1 MRKRMQKRKWEKG
14 QAIVEY
20 IIIVVI
26 VAVGAL
32 TIMGFFS
39 DTIKEK
45 MSGVISALG
54 GSAATEAQGE
64 ATTGG
69 SLEALQDLD
78 ATGGDIAQ

>member
-1 MRKRMQKRKWEKG
+1 MRKSMKNRKGEKG

-64 ATTGG
+64 AETGG
-69 SLEALQDLD
+69 SLEALQELD